1 MLSKQTIQQAQPAGI
16 NHNVDEMPQT
26 HHIKHF
32 TKENAVKQ
40 DEKAQ
45 AEFHMGLELITARA
59 QLGSEHCLT
68 LLTLSIHLLLTPA
81 SGSGKPLH

>member
-40 DEKAQ
+40 HEEAQ
-45 AEFHMGLELITARA
+45 TEFHMGLEQITA
-59 QLGSEHCLT
+59 
-68 LLTLSIHLLLTPA
+68 
-81 SGSGKPLH
+81 

>member
-16 NHNVDEMPQT
+16 NHNVDEMLQT

-40 DEKAQ
+40 DE
-45 AEFHMGLELITARA
+45 FHMGLELITARA
-59 QLGSEHCLT
+59 RLGSEHCLT

-81 SGSGKPLH
+81 NGSGKPLH